1 MLSAP
6 TVPDIPGSSRT
17 AQRALHLTTS
27 ILQTPGHVHAHS
39 AARPS
44 HAQILGYARCACRMY
59 AISGTPPPP
68 PPPQVS
74 PETHLTLHM
83 KICGPPV
90 PGPRDGQSF
99 YWEVLLATV
108 PPSLTRFW
116 SCSSSCF
123 PPSVSCTE
131 LVLRPLTSQPL
142 RNPLPSPPIPVVI
155 ARKSWVSNVCMPD
168 ASARSAH
175 ELRVFAVVVLR
186 TLALH
191 QRRRSSVIKLQTP
204 RLG

>member
-59 AISGTPPPP
+59 AISGTPPPPP

-142 RNPLPSPPIPVVI
+142 RNPLPLPSYSRRDCTQVMGFERLHAGCKCAQCTRT
-155 ARKSWVSNVCMPD
+155 ARVCCCC
-168 ASARSAH
+168 A
-175 ELRVFAVVVLR
+175 
-186 TLALH
+186 
-191 QRRRSSVIKLQTP
+191 
-204 RLG
+204 

>member
-6 TVPDIPGSSRT
+6 TVPDIPGSSKT
-17 AQRALHLTTS
+17 AQRALHLATS
-27 ILQTPGHVHAHS
+27 SRRQGTSTSTDTAPHDHHMRRSSVMLDVHV
-39 AARPS
+39 
-44 HAQILGYARCACRMY
+44 GGRMY
-59 AISGTPPPP
+59 AISGTPPP

-123 PPSVSCTE
+123 PSSVSCTE

-142 RNPLPSPPIPVVI
+142 RNPLPLPSYSRRDCTQVMGFERLHAGCKCAQCTRT
-155 ARKSWVSNVCMPD
+155 ARVCCCC
-168 ASARSAH
+168 A
-175 ELRVFAVVVLR
+175 
-186 TLALH
+186 
-191 QRRRSSVIKLQTP
+191 
-204 RLG
+204 